1 MRRYRTFVSFSTAVV
16 AALWRKKYGDKSG
29 RVFCPDEKC
38 SKGCRGVARRY
49 RSRCDF
55 TGWTFTLF
63 DEAETRVFPAGCKY
77 HFPIM
82 RKSSGIPCRFV
93 LSVARCG
100 HRYVRFACS
109 GTLSFHPLWN
119 PPPPPS
125 LQVSW
130 NAHQHALDFTD
141 NDIRNER
148 FRYCQHSD
156 RILLHVDRWL
166 YPIDLILI
174 GSKEKEREKKKSF
187 FYFIDE
193 TDFYFKDLDGYV
205 SLYETCDITKMVN
218 NYIFLIKQNWASDHS
233 II

>member
-1 MRRYRTFVSFSTAVV
+1 MGIKAGAFFAPTKNVRRVAEGLRDDIDLDAILQVEHLRYSTKP
-16 AALWRKKYGDKSG
+16 R
-29 RVFCPDEKC
+29 REC
-38 SKGCRGVARRY
+38 S
-49 RSRCDF
+49 
-55 TGWTFTLF
+55 
-63 DEAETRVFPAGCKY
+63 AGCKY

-233 II
+233 IV